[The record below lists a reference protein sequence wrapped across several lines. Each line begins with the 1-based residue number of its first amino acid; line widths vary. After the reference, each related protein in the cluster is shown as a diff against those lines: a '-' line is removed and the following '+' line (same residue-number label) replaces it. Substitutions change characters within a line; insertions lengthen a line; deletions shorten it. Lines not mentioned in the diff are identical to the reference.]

1 MFAAPPVINAEV
13 FAELPASFRNRQLT
27 AEQRAA
33 GRSIPVAGCFLEGPS
48 FDRHGNLYCT
58 DIPFGRI
65 FRVSAQG
72 AFELVAEYDGEPN
85 GLKIHQDGR
94 IFIADFKNGLMQLDP
109 VRGTVTPVVSRYAGE
124 HFRGLNDLCF
134 ASNGDLYFTDQGQ
147 TGLQDPT
154 GRVYCLR
161 ASGRLDLLIDRVP
174 SPNGLVL
181 NGKEN
186 TLFVAATRGNAVWR
200 LPLTPDGKVS
210 RTGNWTEGQIFDHLA
225 ASIEFSLDGF
235 PPFLVSASLSFGVR
249 FGSLISGTGTL
260 TGTPP
265 GSRVGYCPGGYC
277 PGGYCPGGYCPGGY
291 CPGGY
296 CPGGYC
302 PGYCAQADAAAMH
315 IAI

>member
-13 FAELPASFRNRQLT
+13 FAELPASFRTRQLT

-48 FDRHGNLYCT
+48 FDRAGNLYCT

-65 FRVSAQG
+65 FRVSPQG

-109 VRGTVTPVVSRYAGE
+109 ARGTVTTVVSRYAGE

-161 ASGRLDLLIDRVP
+161 ANGRLDLLIDRVP

-210 RTGNWTEGQIFDHLA
+210 RTGIFIQLSGGRGPDGMAIDEHDGLA
-225 ASIEFSLDGF
+225 VAHPDMGAVWVFNHRGEPTHRIQSPRSD
-235 PPFLVSASLSFGVR
+235 LVTNVAYGGPDRKTLYIVDSEAGCI
-249 FGSLISGTGTL
+249 LIARV
-260 TGTPP
+260 PVP
-265 GSRVGYCPGGYC
+265 GR
-277 PGGYCPGGYCPGGY
+277 
-291 CPGGY
+291 
-296 CPGGYC
+296 
-302 PGYCAQADAAAMH
+302 AMFAH
-315 IAI
+315 A

>member
-210 RTGNWTEGQIFDHLA
+210 RTGIFIQLSGGRGPDGMAIDEQDGLA
-225 ASIEFSLDGF
+225 VAHPDMGAVWVFNHRGEPTLRIQSPRSD
-235 PPFLVSASLSFGVR
+235 LVTNVAYGGPDR
-249 FGSLISGTGTL
+249 KTL
-260 TGTPP
+260 YIVDSEAGCILTAPVPVAG
-265 GSRVGYCPGGYC
+265 RMMY
-277 PGGYCPGGYCPGGY
+277 
-291 CPGGY
+291 
-296 CPGGYC
+296 
-302 PGYCAQADAAAMH
+302 AHA
-315 IAI
+315 